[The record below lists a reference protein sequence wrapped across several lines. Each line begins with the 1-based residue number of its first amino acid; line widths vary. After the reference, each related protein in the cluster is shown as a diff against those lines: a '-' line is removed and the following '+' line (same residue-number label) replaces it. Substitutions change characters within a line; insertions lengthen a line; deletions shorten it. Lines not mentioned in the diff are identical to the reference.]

1 MGKSVT
7 KVPMT
12 SSTTTQKSTQDEWAV
27 RGDYWLKK
35 LNPVS
40 QYIPRKRHKNSKP
53 LILSG
58 HGIRLK
64 VEADTLLI
72 TCGFTHFPQSREQYR
87 LFPGDSQMPS
97 RIVVLDGDGH
107 ITLDALEWLS
117 RQGVSFV
124 QIDWKGNVSGVGGAS
139 YAATPEL
146 VKHQLDIHK
155 NGKAFELIKSLVV
168 EKLNHACNTLQSI
181 DIKNPDIESRLKK
194 IHDYAK
200 RINKGEFKTDG
211 TLRNAEAMAAVAYFK
226 CWYHFE
232 IRWRGIKRKPI
243 PSEWKSLNS
252 RSGKFGNQFATH
264 PVNAILNYAYGV
276 LEHQVKSQIVAAGL
290 DPTIAIFH
298 ADNRSGTPLVHDIIE
313 PVRPIMDKHILKFI
327 LGRTFSPDDFVLK
340 KNGHVRLHPQFARFL
355 VKSIQDISEIKK
367 ITEKNIKKLINF

>member
-1 MGKSVT
+1 
-7 KVPMT
+7 MT

-27 RGDYWLKK
+27 RGDYWVKK

-40 QYIPRKRHKNSKP
+40 QYIPRKRRKNSKP

-107 ITLDALEWLS
+107 ITLNALEWLS

-139 YAATPEL
+139 YAANPEL

-155 NGKAFELIKSLVV
+155 NGKAFELIKMLVV

-181 DIKNPDIESRLKK
+181 DIKNPDIESRLNK

-200 RINKGEFKTDG
+200 RISKGEFKTDG

-367 ITEKNIKKLINF
+367 ITEKNIKILINF